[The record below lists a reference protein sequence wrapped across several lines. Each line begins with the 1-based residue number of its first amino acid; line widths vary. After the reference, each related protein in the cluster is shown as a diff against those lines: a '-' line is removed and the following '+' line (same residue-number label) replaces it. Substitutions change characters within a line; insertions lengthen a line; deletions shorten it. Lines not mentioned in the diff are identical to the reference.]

1 MHGRV
6 PSWQD
11 DVAAPPTS
19 PAGRVGTAGPPPP
32 CPPPPGRRA
41 SPTGARGRKA
51 TTRARGPHTVPPIR
65 RCAPAPPP
73 STAQNHP
80 PQGASP
86 PPNQATPPRGMHG
99 AQGGAGS
106 PASPTASL
114 WWCTCAK
121 EEAAGGTEKRAAAPR
136 SETKPLSKPNRP
148 EQCVARETVVRTVPG
163 MEEEVSGGGG
173 QKNGKGGEG
182 CRMASSSG
190 QREWNSESTTPIPI
204 KGVWVAPRNL
214 MSPPRGHPL
223 SGPQWNAEP
232 FRSKR

>member
-1 MHGRV
+1 MGGCHHGRMTWRRPPRHRQDAWARPARPLPARPLLAGVHRLPV
-6 PSWQD
+6 PGD
-11 DVAAPPTS
+11 
-19 PAGRVGTAGPPPP
+19 GRQQLGPGVRTQYHP
-32 CPPPPGRRA
+32 
-41 SPTGARGRKA
+41 SGAVHL
-51 TTRARGPHTVPPIR
+51 P
-65 RCAPAPPP
+65 PPP